1 MVNQLTIVEKNISEQ
16 IIKRCQTGDLS
27 AFKEIYQHYEQPLLR
42 IALRMLGQIQDA
54 EDAVQTT
61 FIKLYHGIKNY
72 KHSAKFSTYLYRI
85 LLNVCYDLLGKRK
98 KMSLQDLDSVN
109 PSYSV
114 DDELKIQ
121 LESAI
126 LELPEK
132 MRACFILFAVEEFKQ
147 TEIAEILKLSV
158 GGVKS
163 NIFHAKTKLRGML
176 SKDLKGYVS

>member
-1 MVNQLTIVEKNISEQ
+1 MANYLSIVEKNVSDE
-16 IIKRCQTGDLS
+16 IIKRCQSGDVS
-27 AFKEIYQHYEQPLLR
+27 AFKEIYKKYEQPLLR

-72 KHSAKFSTYLYRI
+72 KFSAKFSSYLYRI
-85 LLNVCYDLLGKRK
+85 LINVCYDLLGKRK
-98 KMSLQDLDSVN
+98 KMNLQDLDNVE

-121 LESAI
+121 LEAAI
-126 LELPEK
+126 LTLPEK
-132 MRACFILFAVEEFKQ
+132 MRACFVLFAVEEFKQ

-163 NIFHAKTKLRGML
+163 NIFHAKSKLREML

>member
-1 MVNQLTIVEKNISEQ
+1 MVDNLSLVEKKVSNE
-16 IIKRCQTGDLS
+16 IIKRCQSGDVS
-27 AFKEIYQHYEQPLLR
+27 AFKEIYKHFEQPLLR

-72 KHSAKFSTYLYRI
+72 KYSAKFSTYLYRI
-85 LLNVCYDLLGKRK
+85 LMNVCYDLLGKRK
-98 KMSLQDLDSVN
+98 KMSLQDLETVN
-109 PSYSV
+109 PSYKT
-114 DDELKIQ
+114 DNDLAIQ

-132 MRACFILFAVEEFKQ
+132 MRACFVLFAVEEFKQ

-163 NIFHAKTKLRGML
+163 NIFHAKKKLREML